1 MTGLMIT
8 HITNG
13 GHLDGITVQTLIVMY
28 VARPIAGIG

>member
-13 GHLDGITVQTLIVMY
+13 GHLDGITVQDTELSCTWPVQSL
-28 VARPIAGIG
+28 V